1 MSVKHFAICGFAA
14 MVLSACSFN
23 ELGISMSDPAHPP
36 GTGALM
42 RMAKQAESA
51 GRDENAAALYRQ
63 AHELHPFDSAPLT
76 AWGFLANRV
85 GAHDQAIDIFE
96 KALAVDGKDRD
107 ARRGLANALVNL
119 DRPQEALAH
128 YDALIAQDP
137 EDHRAWNGKGVTLD
151 LLGEHAAAQESYREG
166 LAAAPENP
174 SLANNLG
181 LSLALDG
188 QFDEAIETLNSIAS
202 GDIDM
207 VTARQNLALAYGLA
221 GRDNDAARTAGRDL
235 DTKKVGR
242 NLDYYRA
249 ARAARVVPASLTS
262 RPVSE
267 AVPTPKT
274 APTSL
279 VMVEEV
285 KQPVETTEAKPE
297 TNRGTLHRAPEP
309 ARKKDDGGPRF

>member
-1 MSVKHFAICGFAA
+1 MSVKHFVICGFAA
-14 MVLSACSFN
+14 LVLSACSFN
-23 ELGISMSDPAHPP
+23 ELGVSLTDPSHPP

-107 ARRGLANALVNL
+107 ARRGLANALVNM
-119 DRPQEALAH
+119 DRPQEALTH
-128 YDALIAQDP
+128 YEGLIAQDP
-137 EDHRAWNGKGVTLD
+137 EDYRAWNGKGVTLD

-221 GRDNDAARTAGRDL
+221 GRDNEAARAAGRDL
-235 DTKKVGR
+235 DTKKVDR
-242 NLDYYRA
+242 NLNYYRA

-262 RPVSE
+262 QSEAAPVS
-267 AVPTPKT
+267 APKT

-279 VMVEEV
+279 VVVEEV
-285 KQPVETTEAKPE
+285 EQPGGITDVKPD
-297 TNRGTLHRAPEP
+297 TSRGTMQRAPEH
-309 ARKKDDGGPRF
+309 ARKQDDGGPRF